1 MARNF
6 TLRLGELEDQK
17 LQDIKTLVGETT
29 DAGAIKHIIRNY
41 AELSSRYD
49 SEMKRNKKLSSD
61 YQDIK
66 QKVKLFCSAL
76 NDLNKL

>member
-6 TLRLGELEDQK
+6 TLRLGEVEDQK
-17 LQDIKTLVGETT
+17 LQQIKTLVGETT
-29 DAGAIKHIIRNY
+29 DTGAIKHIIRNY